1 MSENSR
7 FFSLLFPKEPR
18 TFPYRRV
25 CMMTMRVAHILTSG
39 VLFGGLVFDQ
49 APASLMPWL
58 WGAVL
63 SGTIIL
69 AIDMHA
75 SCAILCEVRGV
86 AIAIKMTL
94 LMLVN
99 VFWEQ
104 GILLL
109 TIIMIV
115 GVFSSHMSRKY
126 RHRLIFF
133 SDRIVTDERRG

>member
-1 MSENSR
+1 
-7 FFSLLFPKEPR
+7 
-18 TFPYRRV
+18 
-25 CMMTMRVAHILTSG
+25 MMTMRVIHILTSG

-58 WGAVL
+58 WSAAL
-63 SGTIIL
+63 SGAIIL

-86 AIAIKMTL
+86 AVAAKMTL
-94 LMLVN
+94 LMLVSI
-99 VFWEQ
+99 FWDQ
-104 GILLL
+104 GVYLL
-109 TIIMIV
+109 TIVMII